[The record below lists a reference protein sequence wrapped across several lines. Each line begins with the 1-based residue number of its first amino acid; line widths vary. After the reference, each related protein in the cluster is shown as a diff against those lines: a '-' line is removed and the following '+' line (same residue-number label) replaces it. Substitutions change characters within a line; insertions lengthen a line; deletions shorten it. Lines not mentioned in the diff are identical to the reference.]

1 MSAGIFYIG
10 QSLRLKTKK
19 QSDVIA
25 CKEFNPL
32 NEEPP
37 HYWYYAF
44 SRDMNHFYREDYL
57 QELIV
62 GAQLPIFETVEV

>member
-1 MSAGIFYIG
+1 MSEGIFYIG
-10 QSLRLKTKK
+10 QSLRLKGKVK
-19 QSDVIA
+19 SDVIA

-37 HYWYYAF
+37 HYWYYSF
-44 SRDMNHFYREDYL
+44 SRNVSHMYREDYL

-62 GAQLPIFETVEV
+62 GAQLAIFEQ